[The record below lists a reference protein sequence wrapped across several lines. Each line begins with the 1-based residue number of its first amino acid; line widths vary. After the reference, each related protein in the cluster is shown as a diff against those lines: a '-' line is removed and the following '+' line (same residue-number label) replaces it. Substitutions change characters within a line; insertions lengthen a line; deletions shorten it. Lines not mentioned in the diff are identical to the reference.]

1 MPMSRTYLLSR
12 NPPEALAVSS
22 LLGKLLLLLLLLTLL
37 LTLLLLVLL
46 LLPLLLL
53 SCGELCVAARWLL
66 WLWRE

>member
-22 LLGKLLLLLLLLTLL
+22 LLGKLLLLLLLL